1 VAKGVLEDQDLSFCR
16 LVEALIRVVALD
28 DSGGW
33 LASRC
38 QTYNDLL
45 ALELGEE
52 LRGPCFNVG
61 IFFLWSYSILFSRI
75 AASF

>member
-1 VAKGVLEDQDLSFCR
+1 MKYQDLSFCR
-16 LVEALIRVVALD
+16 LEEGLIRVVALD

-45 ALELGEE
+45 DLGLGDEFHGLCFKVGFFSSIICYAL
-52 LRGPCFNVG
+52 F
-61 IFFLWSYSILFSRI
+61 
-75 AASF
+75 